1 MKCFQLNDF
10 PYIYWILTHYQKL
23 KTKNT
28 FFPSET
34 SFSKNFCFNG
44 CRMIKLGKKWYFLS
58 PFDRY
63 ERLSIFTITLKNY
76 GATNI
81 FYVSVVAVWHLFRCL
96 EILAL
101 GLISLYSHRN
111 LSRIEYSTITQ
122 WWAILSHLMINDSHR
137 IMQKMFALKNR
148 PRIVIVVTMLSK
160 LIA

>member
-10 PYIYWILTHYQKL
+10 PYIWNIDPLSKAEYEEY
-23 KTKNT
+23 
-28 FFPSET
+28 FFSSET
-34 SFSKNFCFNG
+34 SLSKNFCFNG
-44 CRMIKLGKKWYFLS
+44 CRMIKLCKQWDFLS
-58 PFDRY
+58 PFVRY
-63 ERLSIFTITLKNY
+63 ERSSIFTITMKHY

-111 LSRIEYSTITQ
+111 LSRIEYSTFTQ